1 MLNFLNF
8 KNCLVMAPNAEEE
21 EFYLSWALL
30 IQIFLLIGILWTNY
44 FLHLKQI
51 RAIHESVVSIF
62 AGMVVGLIIRLSPGS
77 MIQDMVS
84 FNYTYFFNVLL
95 PPIILNSGFEMQK
108 ETFFRNFGTILLF
121 AILGT
126 FMSTM
131 VIGILVRILSLLEI
145 DSLSLSLLDSIM
157 FGSILSATDS
167 VAVLTIFQ
175 TLRVDPNLY
184 SIIFGET
191 IMNDAVS
198 IVIYETLKQYRDK
211 GFHTSDISDAILSF
225 VIKFGTSLSIGVFVG
240 LLCALMLKY
249 SQLGEYSSLESC
261 IIALMAYSS
270 YLLSNG
276 LHSTGIVSLLFCAK
290 LSENFIFIYLG
301 LALFTKTDLE
311 YKPFFIFFTAM
322 FVCLGRYF
330 AIFPLSLLV
339 NLVAKYRNGVDSIP
353 REHSIIL
360 FWAVR
365 GAVTFAL
372 SAELKDYEEHD
383 NDSID
388 TVVTTTQKHWFISI
402 DNRFLKPF
410 FTRQKEQ
417 QYITPHDHWNNE
429 NNHTENFG
437 LVIMNK
443 SVNNINENTE
453 GEEDNQNKNS
463 NETRTNVEIN
473 NSNSDSDNNGSKN
486 IINSDNSNDN

>member
-1 MLNFLNF
+1 
-8 KNCLVMAPNAEEE
+8 
-21 EFYLSWALL
+21 
-30 IQIFLLIGILWTNY
+30 
-44 FLHLKQI
+44 
-51 RAIHESVVSIF
+51 
-62 AGMVVGLIIRLSPGS
+62 
-77 MIQDMVS
+77 
-84 FNYTYFFNVLL
+84 
-95 PPIILNSGFEMQK
+95 
-108 ETFFRNFGTILLF
+108 
-121 AILGT
+121 
-126 FMSTM
+126 
-131 VIGILVRILSLLEI
+131 
-145 DSLSLSLLDSIM
+145 
-157 FGSILSATDS
+157 
-167 VAVLTIFQ
+167 
-175 TLRVDPNLY
+175 
-184 SIIFGET
+184 
-191 IMNDAVS
+191 
-198 IVIYETLKQYRDK
+198 
-211 GFHTSDISDAILSF
+211 
-225 VIKFGTSLSIGVFVG
+225 
-240 LLCALMLKY
+240 MLKY

-276 LHSTGIVSLLFCAK
+276 LHSTGIVSLLFCGIILKHYAYDNMSMKTKRTTKYMFHVLAK

-372 SAELKDYEEHD
+372 SAELKGKNANAMLTTILVVVVISVIVFGATTNKMLEILNIHTDVDYEEHD